1 MYLLWPEQV
10 IPLFASSEYATE
22 AEHLWLLLL
31 ASIVFLVGQQPMLHG
46 LVVKRPLEY
55 VPTKFVH
62 AAALVAALV
71 AAIPRHGISGVVVAL
86 VGAHALQLVLV
97 LLVNRFRVSVPR
109 SASSDSTCARLV

>member
-10 IPLFASSEYATE
+10 IPRFASSEYATE

-55 VPTKFVH
+55 VPIKFVH
-62 AAALVAALV
+62 AA
-71 AAIPRHGISGVVVAL
+71 
-86 VGAHALQLVLV
+86 AHALQLVLL

-109 SASSDSTCARLV
+109 SASSDSMCARLV